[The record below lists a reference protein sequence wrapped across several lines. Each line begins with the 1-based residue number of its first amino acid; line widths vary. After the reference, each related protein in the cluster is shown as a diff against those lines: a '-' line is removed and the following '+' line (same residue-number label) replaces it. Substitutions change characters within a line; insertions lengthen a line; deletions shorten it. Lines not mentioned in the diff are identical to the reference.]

1 MNRKNLIAGFLVAI
15 ALGMTAAPALATYGA
30 FAYDDDAHKY
40 GDSWNEQTAA
50 AADQAALKGCGT
62 DKCKV
67 VFRTGPKECGAI
79 AFGDDGKVWG
89 GAKRDTR
96 DAAEL
101 AALEN
106 CQKRFTGQC
115 KIKASECN
123 R

>member
-1 MNRKNLIAGFLVAI
+1 MHRRSLIAGLWAAA
-15 ALGMTAAPALATYGA
+15 ALGLTAAPALAAYGA
-30 FAYDDDAHKY
+30 FAYDDDGHKY
-40 GDSWNEQTAA
+40 GYSWNEQTAA

-79 AFGDDGKVWG
+79 AFGDEGKVWG
-89 GAKRDTR
+89 GAKRDNR
-96 DAAEL
+96 SAAEL

-106 CQKRFTGQC
+106 CQKRFSGQC

>member
-1 MNRKNLIAGFLVAI
+1 MYRNRLTAGLLTAVV
-15 ALGMTAAPALATYGA
+15 LGLNAAPALAAYGS

-40 GDSWNEQTAA
+40 GYSWNQETAA
-50 AADQAALKGCGT
+50 TADQAALKGCAT

-79 AFGDDGKVWG
+79 AFGADGKVWG
-89 GAKRDTR
+89 GARRDRR

-106 CQKRFTGQC
+106 CQKQIAGQC

>member
-1 MNRKNLIAGFLVAI
+1 MHRKSLIAGFSAAI
-15 ALGMTAAPALATYGA
+15 VLGLTAAPALAAYGA

-40 GDSWNEQTAA
+40 GYSWNQETAA
-50 AADQAALKGCGT
+50 GADQAALKGCGT

-67 VFRTGPKECGAI
+67 VFRTGQKECGAI

-89 GAKRDTR
+89 GAKRNTR

-106 CQKRFTGQC
+106 CQKRITGQC
-115 KIKASECN
+115 KIRASECN

>member
-1 MNRKNLIAGFLVAI
+1 MYRSHLAPGVLAAFAFGL
-15 ALGMTAAPALATYGA
+15 TAAPAVAAYGA
-30 FAYDDDAHKY
+30 FAYDDDAHRY
-40 GDSWNEQTAA
+40 GYSWNQETAA
-50 AADQAALKGCGT
+50 AADQNALKGCGT

-67 VFRTGPKECGAI
+67 VFRTGSKECGAI
-79 AFGDDGKVWG
+79 ALSADNKAWG

-106 CQKRFTGQC
+106 CQKRITGQC
-115 KIKASECN
+115 KIRGSECN

>member
-1 MNRKNLIAGFLVAI
+1 MHGKSLIVGFSAVI
-15 ALGMTAAPALATYGA
+15 ALGLSVAPALAAYGA

-40 GDSWNEQTAA
+40 GYSWNEQTTA

-79 AFGDDGKVWG
+79 AFGDEGKVWG

-96 DAAEL
+96 AAAEL

>member
-1 MNRKNLIAGFLVAI
+1 MHRKSLIVGFSAVI
-15 ALGMTAAPALATYGA
+15 ALGLSAAPALAAYGA

-40 GDSWNEQTAA
+40 GYSWNEQTAA
-50 AADQAALKGCGT
+50 GADQAALKGCGT

-79 AFGDDGKVWG
+79 AFGDEGKVWG
-89 GAKRDTR
+89 GAKRDKR